1 MAKAYER
8 IADELR
14 QSIRTGRLK
23 PGDQLPAETRLA
35 EQSGRS
41 VPTVRDALRLLQ
53 AEGLI
58 EKVHGRGNFVRRART
73 AVQRTNARHQ
83 WEKDRARQPHEKRA
97 QTGATEHDTGL
108 DVGDLVFRA
117 AYREIAA
124 DEDIAAAMGVALGT
138 VLVERTYR
146 TRYSAERA
154 PSPWSRPTWS
164 ASGSRATP
172 TSWTRPTNPG
182 PAARGTSSTPSAS
195 RSTASRNACA
205 PVRRQPR
212 RRRSWTCRPGQR
224 SWCSARRWSTPKAS
238 SPRCRTS
245 RSPVTVR
252 KRSSRLTWKGGEP

>member
-124 DEDIAAAMGVALGT
+124 DEDIAAAMGVAVGT

-154 PSPWSRPTWS
+154 PLTLVTSYLVRERIESNPDLLDETNEPWPGGTWNQLHTIGVEIDSVEERVRARP
-164 ASGSRATP
+164 P
-172 TSWTRPTNPG
+172 TAEEAEELDLPPG
-182 PAARGTSSTPSAS
+182 
-195 RSTASRNACA
+195 TAVLVLRKTLVDTEGLVAEMSD
-205 PVRRQPR
+205 V
-212 RRRSWTCRPGQR
+212 TLPGDR
-224 SWCSARRWSTPKAS
+224 TETLFTTHLERW
-238 SPRCRTS
+238 
-245 RSPVTVR
+245 
-252 KRSSRLTWKGGEP
+252 